1 MGKTEA
7 SPGVLS
13 QVSDAVQHPES
24 HFSLVIATQVQVLEE
39 EHNPELRSTVQQ
51 PEESRGC
58 EQCENR
64 GSGGNLGGQRGGAEP
79 AAAGGQIE
87 ADQGDEMW
95 GFYKA

>member
-13 QVSDAVQHPES
+13 QVGDAVRHPES

-39 EHNPELRSTVQQ
+39 EHIPGLRVVQQ
-51 PEESRGC
+51 PGESGGC

-64 GSGGNLGGQRGGAEP
+64 GSGSNLGGQRGGTEP

-87 ADQGDEMW
+87 ADQGDEM
-95 GFYKA
+95 